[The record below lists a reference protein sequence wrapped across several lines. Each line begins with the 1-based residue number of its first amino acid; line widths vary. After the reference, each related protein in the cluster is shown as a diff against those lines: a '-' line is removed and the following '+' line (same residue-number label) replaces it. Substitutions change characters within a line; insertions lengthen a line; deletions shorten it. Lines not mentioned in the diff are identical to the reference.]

1 MKHLHQVGLIEGT
14 FISAS
19 FAASVSTADTPFPS
33 TYKAPSHAP
42 TLIKNTTV
50 LTGTGERLEA
60 ASLYFVKGAGTA
72 VACSMDYDLALQAMT
87 TTPAEVF
94 DSKSRALAAG
104 NSADLVVWSG
114 DPLEVTS
121 YATAVVI
128 EGELTS
134 MESRQSKLL
143 ERYLLED
150 AGMGRAY
157 INR

>member
-1 MKHLHQVGLIEGT
+1 
-14 FISAS
+14 
-19 FAASVSTADTPFPS
+19 
-33 TYKAPSHAP
+33 
-42 TLIKNTTV
+42 
-50 LTGTGERLEA
+50 
-60 ASLYFVKGAGTA
+60 
-72 VACSMDYDLALQAMT
+72 MT

-94 DSKSRALAAG
+94 GGRSLVLAVG

-121 YATAVVI
+121 YAAAVVI
-128 EGELTS
+128 EGKLTS

-143 ERYLLED
+143 ERYLPED